1 MYVFSSIIYHKCAVF
16 FFMEQY
22 LTTYNSLFPERNERQ
37 LWVRYCIG
45 QRKIT
50 PEDNEK
56 KIFFLVLKINAHSS
70 CDRNFSLFAFEI
82 SCIGYKNSQYQ
93 SQGDCW
99 VKSYYGQ
106 NLNLNLA
113 ALNSTEQDKRW
124 YQEAPPGEET
134 VRDGDTECPQHRP
147 AQTAPPALKPRSEL
161 KTCSLNYYSAWHAP
175 TVKCFMYAL
184 LYDLCF
190 NIFIHS

>member
-1 MYVFSSIIYHKCAVF
+1 MCSFLFHGTV
-16 FFMEQY
+16 
-22 LTTYNSLFPERNERQ
+22 LTTYNSLFPDKNERQ

-50 PEDNEK
+50 LEDNEK
-56 KIFFLVLKINAHSS
+56 KNLHCFKDQRWSELIHSS
-70 CDRNFSLFAFEI
+70 CDRNFLLFAFEI

-134 VRDGDTECPQHRP
+134 VRDGDTDCPQHRP
-147 AQTAPPALKPRSEL
+147 AQTTPPALKPRSEL

-175 TVKCFMYAL
+175 TVKCFIYAL

-190 NIFIHS
+190 NIFIQS